1 VVISEKYE
9 PVRAA
14 KSLEKTAPGRFHL
27 IGDAKSPRHLMY
39 CIAEA
44 RELAQFFSE

>member
-9 PVRAA
+9 PVREM
-14 KSLEKTAPGRFHL
+14 KSLEKNSSARFHV
-27 IGDAKSPRHLMY
+27 IGDARSPRHLMY

-44 RELAQFFSE
+44 RELAQSLMA

>member
-1 VVISEKYE
+1 
-9 PVRAA
+9 VRAA
-14 KSLEKTAPGRFHL
+14 RSFEKTSAARFHV

-44 RELAQFFSE
+44 RELAATF